1 MMLACANVVV
11 PSILSMQFNRP
22 AMVDKLGSNSVP
34 LPNAVD
40 DEHMDRGQPSD
51 RPPVIA
57 FYIKTL
63 EVFEIM
69 AKVMKNSASLNR
81 GICSYTSRDQYNLLF
96 GDSNINHLTET
107 LKLDQSLMIWAS
119 SLPNHL
125 RPDSIT
131 SSSQH
136 YNPIFHRQANVLR
149 SRYLHT
155 RILLFR
161 PILSRFCLAQPD
173 TTYTSPSSDVEHE
186 SLPQHLALACS
197 NLCLRAAH
205 DAIHLIYCHLD
216 RETITGPV
224 PQWWNCILFTYS
236 AATVLQ
242 AARLRPMGS
251 PNYNIDTSW
260 NHALE
265 IIHSFEPLSPLVQRC
280 VLALEILADK
290 ITETTGQNNHAA
302 APRSS
307 TTTAGPLSTLR
318 PNSASVPTARSMP
331 TPNAAHWTEKDG
343 PSPASA
349 PPPTPSGA
357 VEAANALLPGMGESL
372 EAGGVA
378 GGGTMGFDFD
388 LNDMSWLTSAPVNL

>member
-1 MMLACANVVV
+1 
-11 PSILSMQFNRP
+11 MQFNRP
-22 AMVDKLGSNSVP
+22 AMVDKLASNSVP
-34 LPNAVD
+34 LPKSVD

-51 RPPVIA
+51 HPPVIA

-69 AKVMKNSASLNR
+69 ARVMQNSASLNR
-81 GICSYTSRDQYNLLF
+81 GVATFTSRDQYHLLF
-96 GDSNINHLTET
+96 GDSHINHLTET

-119 SLPNHL
+119 SLPSHL
-125 RPDSIT
+125 RPDPIT
-131 SSSQH
+131 GPNQK

-173 TTYTSPSSDVEHE
+173 TTYTSSSSARDMTHE

-205 DAIHLIYCHLD
+205 DAIHLIYCNLD

-224 PQWWNCILFTYS
+224 PQWWNCVLFTYS

-265 IIHSFEPLSPLVQRC
+265 IIHSFDPLSPLVQRC
-280 VLALEILADK
+280 LLALEMLAGK
-290 ITETTGQNNHAA
+290 ITETTAADHNHIASTTAA
-302 APRSS
+302 A
-307 TTTAGPLSTLR
+307 GPSTLR
-318 PNSASVPTARSMP
+318 PDGGSAMTARSVP
-331 TPNAAHWTEKDG
+331 TPNAARWTEKDG

-349 PPPTPSGA
+349 PPPTPGEA
-357 VEAANALLPGMGESL
+357 VDAANALLQDMGD
-372 EAGGVA
+372 AMDTGV
-378 GGGTMGFDFD
+378 GVSGEGTMGFDFD